1 MNTEVWLK
9 DELKSWLQFN
19 DRVIHEASRKDIN
32 PIFERLNFLG
42 IADDNLDEF
51 IRTKFKFNKG
61 LRSLIRSQ
69 TYAIEDLYETT
80 VSELKEKHGIM
91 LCHAS
96 ELRDNTKAYKEM
108 KDIFKK
114 DIFQLQTL
122 LMVLVKKILELR
134 N

>member
-80 VSELKEKHGIM
+80 VSE
-91 LCHAS
+91 
-96 ELRDNTKAYKEM
+96 
-108 KDIFKK
+108 F
-114 DIFQLQTL
+114 
-122 LMVLVKKILELR
+122 
-134 N
+134 